1 MVSSVSP
8 AEWLDMVR
16 GFLGRCSEN
25 GAFDPFEQNFAKLL
39 LTTCP
44 TNLGQVIATETAPAL
59 LQVTNR
65 LDVAFIFSQP
75 LVKSNAD
82 PTPIDTLNFDVER
95 QHILGM
101 LRTHITKEIR
111 FRVYSGNFN
120 SLVSCMSD
128 RVSVL
133 FFSGHISET
142 NHSLCFE
149 DGIGGCVFV
158 YPHQLKNYFPSQQN
172 KDSHSLR
179 LVVLMSCFSENA
191 GRAFINYAN
200 VEFVVCIRKDA
211 TVSDSVATQFSTAF
225 CTALFKGGFEVRHC
239 FETAKQIVASISPD
253 EAKKF
258 LLLEP
263 QLAVLRSNQTQMCF
277 AGFNNGEARDLT
289 PVPQFRDTVAISSK
303 YFVGR
308 KVDMYQILHQ
318 LTRTRVVTIRGP
330 AAMGKTMLAHA
341 IGRHIVDHMSFEH
354 NRFHDGV
361 LFVDLR
367 GCVSVH
373 ALLKHVYLA
382 ILVCLP
388 KSGKSDDQVVQKTT
402 ELLSNIVAL
411 LKAKDHLLIILDQAE
426 GLSHANADGDD
437 VRPSCVIYWCHGTGP
452 LTPIL

>member
-1 MVSSVSP
+1 MASSVSSA
-8 AEWLDMVR
+8 AEWLDQVKT
-16 GFLGRCSEN
+16 FLQQCIEDKVLEGIYQSH
-25 GAFDPFEQNFAKLL
+25 AKMLL
-39 LTTCP
+39 RTCP
-44 TNLGQVIATETAPAL
+44 ANLEQAIVAETAPAVP
-59 LQVTNR
+59 QVTNR
-65 LDVAFIFSQP
+65 VDLAFIFSQP
-75 LVKSNAD
+75 LVRSNAD

-111 FRVYSGNFN
+111 FRVYSGDFN

-149 DGIGGCVFV
+149 DSFGGCVFV
-158 YPHQLKNYFPSQQN
+158 HPHQLKHYFPSQQN

-211 TVSDSVATQFSTAF
+211 TVSDSVSTQFNTAF

-239 FETAKQIVASISPD
+239 FETAKQIVASLSPD

-277 AGFNNGEARDLT
+277 SGFNNGLAKDLT

-308 KVDMYQILHQ
+308 KADMYTILYQ

-341 IGRHIVDHMSFEH
+341 IGRHILDHMSFEL

-382 ILVCLP
+382 ILACLP
-388 KSGKSDDQVVQKTT
+388 SSGKSDDQVVQKTT
-402 ELLSNIVAL
+402 ELMSNIVEL
-411 LKAKDHLLIILDQAE
+411 LRTKDHLLIILDQAE

-437 VRPSCVIYWCHGTGP
+437 VRTDVTHFVVGLRFFI
-452 LTPIL
+452 

>member
-1 MVSSVSP
+1 MASSVSP
-8 AEWLDMVR
+8 ADWLDMVR
-16 GFLGRCSEN
+16 DFLGRCSEN
-25 GAFDPFEQNFAKLL
+25 GALERYEQAHARLL
-39 LTTCP
+39 LTLCP
-44 TNLGQVIATETAPAL
+44 TNLGQVIAAETAPAM

-65 LDVAFIFSQP
+65 VDVAFIFSQP

-191 GRAFINYAN
+191 GRAFINSAN

-253 EAKKF
+253 EAKKIP
-258 LLLEP
+258 L
-263 QLAVLRSNQTQMCF
+263 
-277 AGFNNGEARDLT
+277 
-289 PVPQFRDTVAISSK
+289 
-303 YFVGR
+303 VG
-308 KVDMYQILHQ
+308 
-318 LTRTRVVTIRGP
+318 TS
-330 AAMGKTMLAHA
+330 
-341 IGRHIVDHMSFEH
+341 IGRPPIQSNSNVLCGCQQWWCE
-354 NRFHDGV
+354 RFDAGASISGH
-361 LFVDLR
+361 
-367 GCVSVH
+367 GCHFQQVF
-373 ALLKHVYLA
+373 
-382 ILVCLP
+382 CGQ
-388 KSGKSDDQVVQKTT
+388 KSGHVHHFAPTDT
-402 ELLSNIVAL
+402 N
-411 LKAKDHLLIILDQAE
+411 
-426 GLSHANADGDD
+426 
-437 VRPSCVIYWCHGTGP
+437 SCGYHSWACCHGQNHVGP
-452 LTPIL
+452 CDWPSHCGSHVVRAQ